1 MGASPTPESELLS
14 RDPPPA
20 DKGAMDSLRNERGV
34 VLEWLARTVLFLVL
48 LSVVLFDGASAAVN
62 YIGLQ
67 GVVDETA
74 AAVSADLSGT
84 NRPTTAE
91 IAEEAHTLAVENGAR
106 LVKAEIDSH
115 GVVVIKMRRTAKTL
129 VLGRIAAAKKW
140 VNATA
145 VARFNT
151 DSA

>member
-1 MGASPTPESELLS
+1 
-14 RDPPPA
+14 
-20 DKGAMDSLRNERGV
+20 MDSLWNERGV
-34 VLEWLARTVLFLVL
+34 VLEWLARTLLVLVL
-48 LSVVLFDGASAAVN
+48 LSVVLFDGVSAAVN

-67 GVVDETA
+67 SVADETA

-84 NRPTTAE
+84 SRPTAAQ
-91 IAEEAHTLAVENGAR
+91 IAEEAHALAVENGAR

-115 GVVVIKMRRTAKTL
+115 GVVLIKMRRTAKTL

-140 VNATA
+140 TKATA